1 MERGARRNGGRDA
14 SLIRNGGC
22 PGFFVLARSLANP
35 TGAIPEL
42 RCDLAHVLHGGW
54 FSFFRGFGSEA
65 GSPIIGNCLIDD
77 GSAVDT
83 FPGIK
88 DQEEVREPFHHH
100 QSFAL
105 RTIHNNSLPR
115 YVSELSREGIAIY
128 DPARHLRIINDLV
141 LWELLI
147 RTTLYTPLYLFFNFV
162 RHLGDVRGE
171 VQGVRGMGE
180 GEVKREALGVRR

>member
-1 MERGARRNGGRDA
+1 MGRALD
-14 SLIRNGGC
+14 SCCGYSI
-22 PGFFVLARSLANP
+22 ARSDPVLDW
-35 TGAIPEL
+35 EL
-42 RCDLAHVLHGGW
+42 RYYDVCVLHGGC
-54 FSFFRGFGSEA
+54 FNFFRGFGSKA
-65 GSPIIGNCLIDD
+65 VSPIIGNRFIDD

-105 RTIHNNSLPR
+105 RAIHNYFLPR
-115 YVSELSREGIAIY
+115 YVSELAREGIAIC
-128 DPARHLRIINDLV
+128 DPARHHRIINSLA

-162 RHLGDVRGE
+162 RHLGT
-171 VQGVRGMGE
+171 
-180 GEVKREALGVRR
+180 